1 MEKLYT
7 LVDLE
12 GRILTSS
19 IFRTKESAN
28 KLLYELDCGGY
39 DADIKEVEVKF
50 AKRSVC
56 FLHLYSG
63 YDYGIDSMYDVISQ
77 SEIFSCSEEAK
88 KHRWWTQAVERYKE
102 CPENHF
108 MDDNLICSYD
118 ADLDEKFYYGDVMEC
133 KFRLSIERL
142 KVRR

>member
-1 MEKLYT
+1 MEKLYA
-7 LVDLE
+7 LVNLE

-28 KLLYELDCGGY
+28 KLLYELACGGY

-56 FLHLYSG
+56 YLHLYSG
-63 YDYGIDSMYDVISQ
+63 YDYGVDSMYDISHK

-88 KHRWWTQAVERYKE
+88 KHRWWIQAVKRYE
-102 CPENHF
+102 ASPENYF

-118 ADLDEKFYYGDVMEC
+118 RILDEKFCFGDVMED